1 MSRTIP
7 LSLLL
12 AAAFG
17 LPAAAS
23 AAETETVTETATVDA
38 TNEELDA
45 AAAPAADEAEP
56 KTSAMD
62 TFKKAH
68 ETVLLYQ
75 RSGVKDDVIQ
85 KVVDGLLNYKWIAKT
100 ALGGTKKGAVR
111 KCDPRCD
118 EFEML
123 LGNLIR
129 QNYLKRLR
137 DADKGTIEYVG
148 EDKRARAS
156 KVTTKVKFNKDG
168 VDQVVEVAYVMRYED
183 GRWQVT
189 DIITEG
195 VSLVKNYKFEFGQ
208 IMRDEGID
216 GLIKRLQMKL
226 DDLAKAP

>member
-1 MSRTIP
+1 
-7 LSLLL
+7 
-12 AAAFG
+12 
-17 LPAAAS
+17 
-23 AAETETVTETATVDA
+23 
-38 TNEELDA
+38 
-45 AAAPAADEAEP
+45 
-56 KTSAMD
+56 
-62 TFKKAH
+62 
-68 ETVLLYQ
+68 
-75 RSGVKDDVIQ
+75 
-85 KVVDGLLNYKWIAKT
+85 
-100 ALGGTKKGAVR
+100 
-111 KCDPRCD
+111 
-118 EFEML
+118 ML

>member
-1 MSRTIP
+1 MSRKIP
-7 LSLLL
+7 LSILF

-17 LPAAAS
+17 LPAVALAADS
-23 AAETETVTETATVDA
+23 QTETEIVADA
-38 TNEELDA
+38 TEESLDA
-45 AAAPAADEAEP
+45 AAAPAEEAEP

-85 KVVDGLLNYKWIAKT
+85 KEVDALLNYKWIAKT

-137 DADKGTIEYVG
+137 DADKGTVEYVG

-156 KVTTKVKFNKDG
+156 KVTTKIKFNKDG

-216 GLIKRLQMKL
+216 GLIKRLQIKL

>member
-1 MSRTIP
+1 MSRPIP
-7 LSLLL
+7 LSILF
-12 AAAFG
+12 AAALG
-17 LPAAAS
+17 LPAVAM
-23 AAETETVTETATVDA
+23 AAETETDVELAAETTDEAS
-38 TNEELDA
+38 
-45 AAAPAADEAEP
+45 AAPAEAEEAEP
-56 KTSAMD
+56 KTSALD

-68 ETVLLYQ
+68 ETVLLYT

-85 KVVDGLLNYKWIAKT
+85 KEVDALLNYKKISVM

-111 KCDPRCD
+111 KCEPRCE

-137 DADKGTIEYVG
+137 DADKGSVEYLG

-156 KVTTKVKFNKDG
+156 KVTTRVKFNKDG
-168 VDQVVEVAYVMRYED
+168 VDQQVEVAYIMRAEN
-183 GRWQVT
+183 GKWQVVDIVT
-189 DIITEG
+189 DG

-216 GLIKRLQMKL
+216 GLIKRLQTKL
-226 DDLAKAP
+226 DDLAKAQ

>member
-1 MSRTIP
+1 MSRPIP
-7 LSLLL
+7 LSILL

-17 LPAAAS
+17 LPAVAL
-23 AAETETVTETATVDA
+23 AAETQTETELAAEATDALDA
-38 TNEELDA
+38 T
-45 AAAPAADEAEP
+45 AAPAEEAEP
-56 KTSAMD
+56 KTSAME
-62 TFKKAH
+62 TFKKTH

-75 RSGVKDDVIQ
+75 RSGVKNDVIQ
-85 KVVDGLLNYKWIAKT
+85 KLVDDLLNYKWIAKT
-100 ALGGTKKGAVR
+100 ALGGTKKGAER
-111 KCDPRCD
+111 KCEPRCD

-137 DADKGTIEYVG
+137 DADKGTVEYVG
-148 EDKRARAS
+148 EDKRPRAS
-156 KVTTKVKFNKDG
+156 KVTTKIKFKKDG